1 MKAGDTVA
9 AKWGQDGYYLARI
22 VGGSGDE
29 YEVIYAHGDS
39 NTLSPKEIVPISPA
53 GSTKIGDPV
62 LAANEGSKMYS
73 GVVVEKLD
81 GGGAYSVQWDSGEEP
96 SVVPADKIAKFP
108 IPLLKPGNTVAAKWS
123 EGGYYFARIVSVKG
137 DSYDI
142 IHGDGNT
149 ATLSARDI
157 IPISPA
163 AGTIKVGDSILGV
176 WEGDRMYTGTV
187 TEKIEGG
194 NAYIV
199 QWDKGTTPSVVPA
212 SQIAKLP

>member
-1 MKAGDTVA
+1 MKTGDTVA
-9 AKWGQDGYYLARI
+9 AKWGQGGYYLARI

-29 YEVIYAHGDS
+29 YDVIYADGES
-39 NTLSPKEIVPISPA
+39 GTLSPKEILPISPA
-53 GSTKIGDPV
+53 GSTSIGDTV
-62 LAANEGSKMYS
+62 LAASQGSRMYS
-73 GVVVEKLD
+73 GVVVDKLD
-81 GGGAYSVQWDSGEEP
+81 GGEAYSVQWDSGDEP

-108 IPLLKPGNTVAAKWS
+108 IPLLNPGDTVAAKWS

-163 AGTIKVGDSILGV
+163 AGTIKAGDFILGV

-187 TEKIEGG
+187 TETIEGG

-212 SQIAKLP
+212 SQIAKLS